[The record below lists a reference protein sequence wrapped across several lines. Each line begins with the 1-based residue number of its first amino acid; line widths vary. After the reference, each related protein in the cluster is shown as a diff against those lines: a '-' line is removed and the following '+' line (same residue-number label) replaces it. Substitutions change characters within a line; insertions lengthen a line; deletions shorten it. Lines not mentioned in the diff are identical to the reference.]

1 MVSGV
6 GIQIDR
12 KAQYEPRQ
20 SDCEFPEYNV
30 LMEHKLL
37 EKKKLLV

>member
-1 MVSGV
+1 MVAGV

-20 SDCEFPEYNV
+20 SDSEFPEYNV
-30 LMEHKLL
+30 FMEHRLL
-37 EKKKLLV
+37 AKKELLG